1 MITDEQDSIGAPD
14 DDAEPA
20 VAVVSRTRAERAI
33 LSLLDAADDGDNK
46 PMSLN
51 LIAQTAGGDP
61 RQASAWRKTLTACR
75 QALLK
80 LEGEGLVVALR
91 KGKVVPLRKAKGLVR
106 YARPSADL
114 AVADS
119 ESDAG

>member
-1 MITDEQDSIGAPD
+1 
-14 DDAEPA
+14 
-20 VAVVSRTRAERAI
+20 
-33 LSLLDAADDGDNK
+33 
-46 PMSLN
+46 
-51 LIAQTAGGDP
+51 
-61 RQASAWRKTLTACR
+61 
-75 QALLK
+75 LLK

>member
-1 MITDEQDSIGAPD
+1 MTTDDQNSASDAVMTADSED
-14 DDAEPA
+14 
-20 VAVVSRTRAERAI
+20 VVVSRTRAERAI
-33 LSLLDAADDGDNK
+33 LTLLDAAEAGDTK

-51 LIAQTAGGDP
+51 LIAATAGGDP
-61 RQASAWRKTLTACR
+61 RQASTWRKTLTACR

-106 YARPSADL
+106 YARPAD
-114 AVADS
+114 A
-119 ESDAG
+119 SDNDG